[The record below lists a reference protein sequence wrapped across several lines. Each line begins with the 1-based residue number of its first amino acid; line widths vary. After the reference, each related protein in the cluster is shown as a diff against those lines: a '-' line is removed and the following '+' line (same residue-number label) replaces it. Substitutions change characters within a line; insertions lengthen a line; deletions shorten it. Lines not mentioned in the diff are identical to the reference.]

1 MLRKKLGESLT
12 ARIFLITVLILLCA
26 GAVTFG
32 LIALATP
39 MTYTSVINDDLTR
52 QVDVLLERLSGTTL
66 DDSGEIFDEFIRTSG
81 ADVMLVGPDGQ
92 TVDTGS
98 QLAMQP
104 APGSGDQAISWSAE
118 DGGGNVTVTMSEQ
131 STLATEV
138 RFAGSDTAYTLYVS
152 PRLEAENVAVRAL
165 GQMAPWLLLAL
176 LIFSLLCALVYS
188 RYITRPIVRLSG
200 IAGRMSELDF
210 NWECPEQRLSLI
222 HI

>member
-1 MLRKKLGESLT
+1 
-12 ARIFLITVLILLCA
+12 
-26 GAVTFG
+26 
-32 LIALATP
+32 
-39 MTYTSVINDDLTR
+39 
-52 QVDVLLERLSGTTL
+52 
-66 DDSGEIFDEFIRTSG
+66 
-81 ADVMLVGPDGQ
+81 
-92 TVDTGS
+92 
-98 QLAMQP
+98 
-104 APGSGDQAISWSAE
+104 
-118 DGGGNVTVTMSEQ
+118 MSEQ

-210 NWECPEQRLSLI
+210 NWECPEQRRDEIGALGRSLNCMSRRLSHRPCQIWRRQTMPCAARWSRSVSLTASAW
-222 HI
+222 HFSPPPHTS